1 MIINKY
7 SAVICAALLTALA
20 LPVSAEERGNPIAG
34 EEFTADNYVRDAY
47 EAANQG
53 VEVVFPYQTNNIY
66 QIYLQEGYITDIR
79 LERGETIK
87 YVGGGDTT
95 RWIIDTS
102 TTGSNFN
109 KVSHVFIKP
118 VQRGISTNIVINT
131 DRRVY
136 QLTLISG
143 SNYNP
148 MVSWLYPVS
157 ESEAFSQKKIKEYS
171 TLNAGKLNFE
181 YEISNDKYKW
191 APAMVFNSDNKT
203 YIKMK
208 PDIVNSEL
216 PAFFVLDDENK
227 MTLVSYRYVKGYIVV
242 DRLFD
247 KAVLLLGKKKVKITR
262 SN

>member
-1 MIINKY
+1 MSKKRK
-7 SAVICAALLTALA
+7 LTALLCA
-20 LPVSAEERGNPIAG
+20 LSVAACVPAFAEERGNPVAG
-34 EEFTADNYVRDAY
+34 EEFTAENYVQDAY
-47 EAANQG
+47 DAANQG

-79 LERGETIK
+79 LEQGESIK

-143 SNYNP
+143 NNYNP
-148 MVSWLYPVS
+148 MVSWLYPKS
-157 ESEAFSQKKIKEYS
+157 EKEVFSQKKIKDYS
-171 TLNAGKLNFE
+171 TINAGNLNFE
-181 YEISNDKYKW
+181 YKISNKDLKW

-227 MTLVSYRYVKGYIVV
+227 MTLVSYRYLKGYIVV

-247 KAVLLLGKKKVKITR
+247 KAVLLLGKKQVKIQR
-262 SN
+262 KE

>member
-1 MIINKY
+1 MSKKRK
-7 SAVICAALLTALA
+7 LTALLCA
-20 LPVSAEERGNPIAG
+20 LSVAACVPAFAEERGNPVAG
-34 EEFTADNYVRDAY
+34 EEFTAENYVQDAY
-47 EAANQG
+47 DAANQG

-79 LERGETIK
+79 LEQGESIK

-148 MVSWLYPVS
+148 MVSWL
-157 ESEAFSQKKIKEYS
+157 
-171 TLNAGKLNFE
+171 
-181 YEISNDKYKW
+181 
-191 APAMVFNSDNKT
+191 
-203 YIKMK
+203 
-208 PDIVNSEL
+208 
-216 PAFFVLDDENK
+216 
-227 MTLVSYRYVKGYIVV
+227 
-242 DRLFD
+242 
-247 KAVLLLGKKKVKITR
+247 
-262 SN
+262 